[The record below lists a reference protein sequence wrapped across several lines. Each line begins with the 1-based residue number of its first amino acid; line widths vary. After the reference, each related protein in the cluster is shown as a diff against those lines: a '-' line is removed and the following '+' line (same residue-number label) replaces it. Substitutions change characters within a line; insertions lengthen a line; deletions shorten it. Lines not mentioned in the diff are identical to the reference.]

1 MQFSYRAVSLE
12 LLSIFESHVSTLSA
26 SMKAAA
32 PIYVWPTGSSV
43 RSTHQLL
50 SLHPVIIFVIIN
62 ICLLEISIKIPLSIV
77 DYNY

>member
-1 MQFSYRAVSLE
+1 MQFSLE
-12 LLSIFESHVSTLSA
+12 LLRIFDSQVNTLSA
-26 SMKAAA
+26 CMKAAA
-32 PIYVWPTGSSV
+32 PFYTWPTRSSV

-50 SLHPVIIFVIIN
+50 SLHPVIIFVVIS